1 MKQKRIIKLAALL
14 ILVLIVLFSLSA
26 CSFFEDYNINSVGD
40 FLEFVAFL
48 FICLVQK
55 IIIGLIEFFKGVF

>member
-1 MKQKRIIKLAALL
+1 MKQKRIIKVVILF
-14 ILVLIVLFSLSA
+14 ILVITVLLSLSA